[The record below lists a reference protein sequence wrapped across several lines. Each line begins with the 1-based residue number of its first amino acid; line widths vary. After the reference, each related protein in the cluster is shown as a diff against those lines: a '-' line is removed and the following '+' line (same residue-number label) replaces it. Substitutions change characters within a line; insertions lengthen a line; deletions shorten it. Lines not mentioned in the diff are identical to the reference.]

1 MPQLR
6 LALRRPHAV
15 LMTHAGIALLL
26 ALLVSPGL
34 VAQEKEAFSHERFT
48 ALQAQDAVILVDVFA
63 DWCPTC
69 AQQQRVL
76 AAFQEAH
83 PDVPLHILTVDFDT
97 RKDLVT
103 HFEAPRQSTLILYR
117 GEERVWFSVAET
129 RQAQIFEQLLG
140 ALERR

>member
-1 MPQLR
+1 MSHPHFGTRR
-6 LALRRPHAV
+6 LKAALLHHVAP
-15 LMTHAGIALLL
+15 ALLL
-26 ALLVSPGL
+26 ALLISPAIL
-34 VAQEKEAFSHERFT
+34 AQEKESFSQERFN
-48 ALQAQDAVILVDVFA
+48 ALQAQDALILIDVFA

-76 AAFQEAH
+76 AAFQGAH
-83 PDVPLHILTVDFDT
+83 PDVSLHILTVDFDT

-140 ALERR
+140 AAERQ

>member
-1 MPQLR
+1 MSPPR
-6 LALRRPHAV
+6 PTPRRPTAA
-15 LMTHAGIALLL
+15 LITHLGTALLL
-26 ALLVSPGL
+26 ALLASPAL
-34 VAQEKEAFSHERFT
+34 VAQEKEAFSHERFN
-48 ALQAQDAVILVDVFA
+48 ALQAQDAVILIDVFA

-76 AAFQEAH
+76 SAFQEAH

-129 RQAQIFEQLLG
+129 RHAQIFEQLLG